1 MYTMRKIVFFLMTI
15 PVFGSIAQTEETVKH
30 PVLNEDAAIGI
41 YTTFEQFKSNK
52 PDSEYFLNVDP
63 TKNIE
68 TANLHER
75 AKGIPVITS
84 TGEEIGIRPNKM
96 YAYCD
101 GEDIYIAYGLKFY
114 KIEDAGLFS
123 VFTYVSGAS
132 NGSYGT
138 ASTNSQD
145 YIVDMNTGKIMVLN
159 GGAMKKVVLVNYPD
173 LYEKYKKDKM
183 KSTMIRWYVTEANKR
198 AKDN

>member
-1 MYTMRKIVFFLMTI
+1 MIMRKIVFFLMTI
-15 PVFGSIAQTEETVKH
+15 PVFGGVAQTDEAVKH

-52 PDSEYFLNVDP
+52 PDPEYFLNIDP

-68 TANLHER
+68 TASLRER

-84 TGEEIGIRPNKM
+84 NGEETGIRPDKM

-101 GEDIYIAYGLKFY
+101 GQDIYIAYGIKFY
-114 KIEDAGLFS
+114 KLEDSGLFS
-123 VFTYVSGAS
+123 IFTYVSGAS
-132 NGSYGT
+132 TGSYGT

-145 YIVDMNTGKIMVLN
+145 YVVDMNTGKIFVLN
-159 GGAMKKVVLVNYPD
+159 SGAIKNTILIDYPD

-198 AKDN
+198 AKGE